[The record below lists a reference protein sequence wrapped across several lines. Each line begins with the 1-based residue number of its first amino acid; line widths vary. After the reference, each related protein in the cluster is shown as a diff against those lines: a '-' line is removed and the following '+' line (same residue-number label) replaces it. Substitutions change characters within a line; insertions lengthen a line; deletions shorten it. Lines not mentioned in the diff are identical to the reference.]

1 MIYLMLNSINAFH
14 NTLINMD
21 IINEYI
27 ILTSKDV
34 VIDIMVFFLY
44 SIEKE

>member
-1 MIYLMLNSINAFH
+1 MIYLMLNYINAFH
-14 NTLINMD
+14 NTFINMD